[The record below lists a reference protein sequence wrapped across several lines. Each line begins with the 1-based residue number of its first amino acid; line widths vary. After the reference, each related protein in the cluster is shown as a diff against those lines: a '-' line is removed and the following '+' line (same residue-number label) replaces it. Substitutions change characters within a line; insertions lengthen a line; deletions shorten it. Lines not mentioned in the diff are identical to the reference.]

1 MKAAPRPGI
10 LLVATRELRW
20 MRRDGVA
27 LFLILGV
34 PLIAFALLA
43 YTFSDAVIRNL
54 HVTIVDSDR
63 TPTSMNYVQA
73 VASAPGVQVARRAN
87 DLNEAMRD
95 IRSGESLAAVY
106 IPENFERDLTGR
118 KRPQI
123 VVFYNR
129 QYFTPGNNANS
140 ALSAAIT
147 SATAGLPSPVVG
159 KSTSFQPGSLVLEEY
174 VLTNPALNYA
184 QFLLRAILPTVL
196 HVITAIAA
204 GYAVGSEFSSRDM
217 GAWLRAAGG
226 SPLTA
231 LIGKLL
237 PLFAVFVLMM
247 VVVAA
252 IVHGFFHVPF
262 RGNSLIMGAAACL
275 LVIGYLA
282 MGALFALLTRNLALG
297 LSITAIFCSPAFGF
311 AGVGFPI
318 LAMNGFAHAWGSV
331 LPLRW
336 YVEILFDQA
345 VRGLPPAESVKPF
358 AILGLLAVT
367 YLVIGWWRLSAIRN
381 AKAPKEEAESSR
393 QNEALVPGIG
403 GAMIDEIRR
412 VLNDR
417 GVLGL
422 IVLAPVLYGV
432 LYPQPYLGQLLR
444 GLPIAVVDQDHTE
457 ISRRFIQ
464 ALNADEATKVAVA
477 ADTIPEAQAALARR
491 QVYAVI
497 SIPEGTERDLLK
509 GIPAR
514 IGAYVD
520 AAYFLVYSRILQ
532 GVSEAAGVV
541 NQNIA
546 ARGARLDGSLAYAG
560 LIKVSP
566 VESLSEP
573 LFNPTGGYGSYV
585 VPAAFMLI
593 IQQTLLMGSAT
604 LGGVAFEQG
613 GVEGRRRREGFRAMI
628 GQALAHLCLA
638 LPALALY
645 LIILPRAY
653 GFSSSNRILDLLMLA
668 IPFILSVSFLGQFAG
683 SWFKRRETAVLL
695 FIATSLPLFFM
706 VGVAWPVEAIP
717 STLRSFSFIFPSTSA
732 IDGLVRINQMGA
744 TLHEV
749 SRDWINLWVLVAVY
763 AGLGALSGWLLG
775 RSSSAALA
783 NGGS

>member
-1 MKAAPRPGI
+1 
-10 LLVATRELRW
+10 

-27 LFLILGV
+27 LFLVLGV
-34 PLIAFALLA
+34 PLIAFSLLA
-43 YTFSDAVIRNL
+43 YTFSSAVIRNL

-63 TPTSMNYVQA
+63 TPTSMNYIQA
-73 VASAPGVQVARRAN
+73 IASSPGVRVASRATG
-87 DLNEAMRD
+87 LNEAMQE
-95 IRSGESLAAVY
+95 IRTGDALAAVY
-106 IPENFERDLTGR
+106 IPEHFERDLMGR

-140 ALSAAIT
+140 ALSSAI
-147 SATAGLPSPVVG
+147 ATATAKLPSPVVG
-159 KSTSFQPGSLVLEEY
+159 RETSFQPGSLVLEQY

-204 GYAVGSEFSSRDM
+204 GYAVGSEFSSRSM
-217 GAWLRAAGG
+217 AEWMRVAGG

-237 PLFAVFVLMM
+237 PLFGIFILMM

-252 IVHGFFHVPF
+252 IIHGFFHIPF
-262 RGNSLIMGAAACL
+262 RGDPLLMGAAACL
-275 LVIGYLA
+275 LIIGYLA
-282 MGALFALLTRNLALG
+282 IGSLFALLTRNLALG
-297 LSITAIFCSPAFGF
+297 LSVTAIFCSPAFGF
-311 AGVGFPI
+311 AGVGFPA
-318 LAMNGFAHAWGSV
+318 LAMNGFAKAWGSL
-331 LPLRW
+331 LPLKW
-336 YVEILFDQA
+336 YIEILFDQA

-358 AILGLLAVT
+358 AILGCIAVT
-367 YLVIGWWRLSAIRN
+367 VLMLGWWRLSAIRN
-381 AKAPKEEAESSR
+381 AKVPREEAVAP
-393 QNEALVPGIG
+393 NANAAMVPGIG
-403 GAMIDEIRR
+403 GAMFDEIRR
-412 VLNDR
+412 VLNDK

-422 IVLAPVLYGV
+422 IVLAPVIYGV

-444 GLPIAVVDQDHTE
+444 GLPIAVVDQDQTE
-457 ISRRFIQ
+457 ISRRYIQ

-477 ADTIPEAQAALARR
+477 ADTIADARMALARR
-491 QVYAVI
+491 QVYGIVT
-497 SIPEGTERDLLK
+497 IPRDTEKEVLK
-509 GIPAR
+509 GNPAR

-520 AAYFLVYSRILQ
+520 AAYFLVYSRIVQ
-532 GVSEAAGVV
+532 GITEATGVV

-546 ARGARLDGSLAYAG
+546 TRGARLDGSLAHAG
-560 LIKVSP
+560 IIKVSP

-573 LFNPTGGYGSYV
+573 LFNPTGGYASYV
-585 VPAAFMLI
+585 VPAAFLLI

-604 LGGVAFEQG
+604 LGGVANEQG
-613 GVEGRRRREGFRAMI
+613 GVSGRRRRDDIRAVI
-628 GQALAHLCLA
+628 GQSLAHLCLA

-645 LIILPRAY
+645 LIVLPRVY

-668 IPFILSVSFLGQFAG
+668 IPFILSVSLLGQFAG

-695 FIATSLPLFFM
+695 FIATSLPLFFL

-717 STLRSFSFIFPSTSA
+717 STLRSLSFIFPSTSA

-749 SRDWINLWVLVAVY
+749 SRDWINLWVLVAIY
-763 AGLGALSGWLLG
+763 AALTILSGRLLG
-775 RSSSAALA
+775 RRTTELSK
-783 NGGS
+783 GVQ